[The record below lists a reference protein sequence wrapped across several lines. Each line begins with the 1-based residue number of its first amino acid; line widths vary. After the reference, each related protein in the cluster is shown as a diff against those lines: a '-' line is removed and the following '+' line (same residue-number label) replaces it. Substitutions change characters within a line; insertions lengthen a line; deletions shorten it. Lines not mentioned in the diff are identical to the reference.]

1 MTVITL
7 IKKILLWGILLT
19 AIVLIAGV
27 YRFLYGFG
35 AVTTLA
41 DMSANR
47 ERALAAFGNAD
58 QSMNALLSLADDDQ
72 GYRPLFDGETLAG
85 WHGAPGYWRVAGG
98 EIVGESKQVLKIPQ
112 YLVSDTVADN
122 FSIKFDFLVDGDSF
136 ANSGLFYRVE
146 VSDMAGNPPINAY
159 QADIDVLGFTHWA
172 GAFYHEHG
180 PGEGSTITF
189 TGERVW
195 VDPDGGRVLI
205 KPLGVETRQSTDTL
219 AIDDPDIAAAVRFI
233 RENAW
238 HGINVSDVLRKVPL
252 SRRVLEGRFRR
263 ILGRTPHEEITRLRI
278 NRIKQLLAETDLSLS
293 MIARR
298 TGFEHDEYLSVA
310 FKKAVGI
317 TPGRYRQ
324 SRQQR

>member
-205 KPLGVETRQSTDTL
+205 KPLG
-219 AIDDPDIAAAVRFI
+219 DPKQLQKLIAKGKWSSYTIVA
-233 RENAW
+233 
-238 HGINVSDVLRKVPL
+238 K
-252 SRRVLEGRFRR
+252 EGRFIHR
-263 ILGRTPHEEITRLRI
+263 IDGTVFSDTLLETVLLANGVLALQLHPGPPMQVRFRNL
-278 NRIKQLLAETDLSLS
+278 RIKQL
-293 MIARR
+293 
-298 TGFEHDEYLSVA
+298 
-310 FKKAVGI
+310 
-317 TPGRYRQ
+317 
-324 SRQQR
+324 